1 MSDYYDSE
9 SYTPPRQ
16 ISPEERQ
23 RQQINAAVAAAVST
37 ANAQNKAE
45 MNRLKRQHELEQ
57 QQITQKLNSLSGQFK
72 DTIIQHQQQ
81 LNKMR
86 EQYDAQ
92 LKEAIEKADRE
103 RIRERAEAEAKRL
116 LDKKQL
122 EKELNE
128 AVEIVNA
135 NVEDLRKSTQRAL
148 DATNSNLNNLRI
160 ETRNALNKQQIQIDS
175 IVEEVHNDKAKA
187 QAMKQALLE
196 AYQEQ
201 LSIVSAKNHRKYAP
215 NQIEA
220 IEARLNGVSA
230 LPDVAACAILNTAF
244 NDLLT
249 LDDDIERAKMEYEA
263 KHLLTL
269 KAAQEVLTRMHENR
283 KKITVTDGENN
294 VATDENGEIIRLELD
309 FWTEGEYGKKEN
321 ELRGI
326 IDTISK
332 GLDRPD
338 YTVNDLDNALLQIQK
353 IDEEQNNM
361 VVESIQ
367 QGNASQIRA
376 EMADA
381 IVQHLEGQRFQ
392 VIERGYEHGDARNA
406 YFIKLDDG
414 TSVIVVAVN
423 PENNEKNII
432 IRKTID
438 TDLSEPDL
446 LQLNKDLDNAMEE
459 AGLTIKGGAC
469 KKRDSGSDQAWREIY
484 DMDVVS
490 QDIPSETKE
499 RARLRDVRKE
509 RNKRSE

>member
-9 SYTPPRQ
+9 SYSPPRQ

-23 RQQINAAVAAAVST
+23 RQQINAAVATAVGS

-45 MNRLKRQHELEQ
+45 MERLKKQHDLEKQ
-57 QQITQKLNSLSGQFK
+57 QMTQKLDSLNGQFK
-72 DTIIQHQQQ
+72 DAIIQHQKQ
-81 LNKMR
+81 LNNMR
-86 EQYDAQ
+86 EQYDVQ
-92 LKEAIEKADRE
+92 LKKAIEKAERE
-103 RIRERAEAEAKRL
+103 RLSDRAEAEAKRL

-135 NVEDLRKSTQRAL
+135 NVEDLRKSTQSAL
-148 DATNSNLNNLRI
+148 NATNTSLKNLRI
-160 ETRNALNKQQIQIDS
+160 ETQNALNEQQIQINS

-187 QAMKQALLE
+187 LAMKKALLE

-215 NQIEA
+215 AQLEA
-220 IEARLNGVSA
+220 IEARLTGVDA

-249 LDDDIERAKMEYEA
+249 LDDDIEQAKMEYEA
-263 KHLLTL
+263 KHLITL
-269 KAAQEVLTRMHENR
+269 KAAQEVLARMHENR
-283 KKITVTDGENN
+283 KNITLTDGDNN
-294 VATDENGEIIRLELD
+294 VAKDENGEIVRLELD
-309 FWTEGEYGKKEN
+309 FWTEGEYGRKEI
-321 ELRGI
+321 ELTGI
-326 IDTISK
+326 INTIK
-332 GLDRPD
+332 QGLDKPD
-338 YTVNDLDNALLQIQK
+338 YTVNDLDKALLQIQK

-361 VVESIQ
+361 VVDSIQ

-392 VIERGYEHGDARNA
+392 VVERGYEHGDARNA

-446 LQLNKDLDNAMEE
+446 FQLNKDLDKAMEE
-459 AGLTIKGGAC
+459 AGLIIEGGRC

-509 RNKRSE
+509 RNKKSE